1 MHYRRLGRSGLK
13 VSEIALGTWVT
24 FGCQVE
30 EKGAKELVHSAYDQ
44 GVNFFDCADVYA
56 DGQAEIFLGK
66 AIEDLPRAGLVIS
79 SKVFWPTLPGTN
91 GRGLSRKHIREGLH
105 ASLKRLNVEYLDM
118 YYCHRYDPD
127 TPIEEVV
134 QTMNDLIHQGLIL
147 YWGTSEW
154 EPHQIAQAYGV
165 ARQYGLIP
173 PAMEQT
179 QYSLFR
185 RTRVE
190 DDLPPLCR
198 EFGLGLTTCSPLY
211 FGLLSG
217 KYNEGVPSG
226 SRATLEEMAWV
237 NDQMTPA
244 RMDCVRQLTALAQEL
259 EITTAQLAIGWVL
272 RRKDITCVITGV
284 SRPEQL
290 DENLEAPAVLEVL
303 NGEVMENIDRILDSH
318 LGSLERS

>member
-24 FGCQVE
+24 FGGQVK

-44 GVNFFDCADVYA
+44 GVNFFDCADVYS
-56 DGQAEIFLGK
+56 DGQAEVLLGK
-66 AIEDLPRAGLVIS
+66 AVKDLPREGLVIS

-91 GRGLSRKHIREGLH
+91 GRGLSRKHIREALH
-105 ASLKRLNVEYLDM
+105 ASLRRLDVEYIDM

-134 QTMNDLIHQGLIL
+134 QTMNDLIHQGLVL

-165 ARQYGLIP
+165 ARQYGMIP
-173 PAMEQT
+173 PAMELT
-179 QYSLFR
+179 QYNLFR

-190 DDLPPLCR
+190 DELPSLCR

-226 SRATLEEMAWV
+226 SRATLTEMTWI
-237 NDQMTPA
+237 NDQMTES
-244 RMDCVRQLTALAQEL
+244 RMDCVRQFTALAQEL

-272 RRKDITCVITGV
+272 RRKDVNCVITGV
-284 SRPEQL
+284 SHPEQL
-290 DENLEAPAVLEVL
+290 DENLEAPAALGML
-303 NGEVMENIDRILDSH
+303 NDEILENIDRILDTH
-318 LGSLERS
+318 LGIT